1 MSNRFDGWL
10 DDKGPVALVIR
21 EYLDPVSGPGAVFF
35 PPTFAPPEEKRDEKP
50 SYVIDEN
57 KVCLVDSVG
66 SQGNRLEP
74 LFKRAEYA
82 SLVPQV
88 TITVGP
94 RKVNLLDAG
103 HRAADAI
110 VRFSALWPELQ
121 KAFLAYRDQG
131 DAGQMAKIAP
141 TSLVFGA
148 WDSRETQ
155 AKIPRLVESTI
166 RAYGVE
172 RLTRSAQYKGS
183 VGKDDL
189 SSDDSTDKYPQ
200 DFLSAQ
206 GMADSP
212 SGRAPGGVI
221 AREGIRREATLNLIA
236 LRALGAGSGEP
247 TRKLQRYI
255 LGLALIAFL
264 APAELYLRQGCLL
277 VGSQEK
283 KPEKAAVR
291 RDGSREP
298 LTLTEA
304 DAAEFAR
311 LAANGFGVDAAREA
325 AFDAGVVKK
334 AFEDSQ
340 KKDKKKGKK

>member
-1 MSNRFDGWL
+1 MIDRFDGWL
-10 DDKGPVALVIR
+10 EATGPVALVIR
-21 EYLDPVSGPGAVFF
+21 EHLDPVVGPGAVFF
-35 PPTFAPPEEKRDEKP
+35 PPTFAPPEDRKDDKP
-50 SYVIDEN
+50 GYVIDDN
-57 KVCLVDSVG
+57 QVCLVDSVG

-74 LFKRAEYA
+74 LFKRPDYA
-82 SLVPQV
+82 PLAPRV
-88 TITVGP
+88 TIMVGE
-94 RKVNLLDAG
+94 RKVDLLDAG
-103 HRAADAI
+103 HRAADAV

-121 KAFLAYRDQG
+121 KAFLAYRDHG
-131 DAGQMAKIAP
+131 DAGPLAKIAP

-172 RLTRSAQYKGS
+172 RLTRSAQYNGS

-189 SSDDSTDKYPQ
+189 AEAYSQ

-221 AREGIRREATLNLIA
+221 AKDGIRREAALNLIA
-236 LRALGAGSGEP
+236 LRALGAGGADE

-277 VGSQEK
+277 VASRERPAEK
-283 KPEKAAVR
+283 TVVR

-298 LTLTEA
+298 LTMSEA
-304 DAAEFAR
+304 EAADFAR
-311 LAANGFGVDAAREA
+311 LAAGEYGVGESREV
-325 AFDAGVVKK
+325 AFDPDAVRK
-334 AFEDSQ
+334 ASEGG
-340 KKDKKKGKK
+340 KKKGKR

>member
-1 MSNRFDGWL
+1 MTIDQFDGWL
-10 DDKGPVALVIR
+10 QTNGPVALVIR
-21 EYLDPVSGPGAVFF
+21 EYLDPVVGPGAVFF
-35 PPTFAPPEEKRDEKP
+35 PPTFAPPEDKKDEKP
-50 SYVIDEN
+50 SYVIDDN

-74 LFKRAEYA
+74 LFKRPDFAP
-82 SLVPQV
+82 LVPQV
-88 TITVGP
+88 TITVSK

-131 DAGQMAKIAP
+131 DAGLLAKLAP

-172 RLTRSAQYKGS
+172 RLTRSAQYNGS

-189 SSDDSTDKYPQ
+189 EETYPQ
-200 DFLSAQ
+200 DFLSGQ

-221 AREGIRREATLNLIA
+221 AKDGIRREATLNLIA
-236 LRALGAGSGEP
+236 LRALGTGSAQE
-247 TRKLQRYI
+247 TRVLQRYV

-277 VGSQEK
+277 VGSQER
-283 KPEKAAVR
+283 PAEKAVVR
-291 RDGSREP
+291 RDGSRE
-298 LTLTEA
+298 TLALEEPE
-304 DAAEFAR
+304 AAEFAH
-311 LAANGFGVDAAREA
+311 LAASEYGVAAAREA
-325 AFDAGVVKK
+325 EFDPDAVKK
-334 AFEDSQ
+334 AFEGG
-340 KKDKKKGKK
+340 KKKGKK